1 MKQISIATLLKK
13 GEKTPTQPHR
23 QPSNVRIK
31 TADNTE
37 AYFARLIAHNR
48 NQMTGLQNN
57 NHLPITRA

>member
-1 MKQISIATLLKK
+1 MKQISIATLLRQ
-13 GEKTPTQPHR
+13 GEKTPAQARR
-23 QPSNVRIK
+23 QPSYAGIK

-48 NQMTGLQNN
+48 NQITGLQNN